1 MARKNSHLVYYIKAF
16 SMLLTPPCVLRARE
30 KHLLSAYH
38 KRKDKDKID
47 ERVNYYNQLREP
59 AALPPDSLLLE
70 NHTYR
75 KRRGGSVYFFDT
87 FEFTRYF
94 PKHFRWL
101 HQPGDVTCLFDKPTI
116 VKTRPLK
123 KENTLFANSVLLN
136 QDKIRHFLFVKDP
149 IPFDAKEA
157 KVLFRGEVHGKP
169 TRQKFLQMFK
179 GKPGFDVGDTSK
191 KLDASLQAGKL
202 TINDHFKYRYIMSLE
217 GNDVASNLKWVMSSN
232 CIAVMPR
239 PTCESW
245 FMEGTL
251 VPNYHYIEIKPDF
264 SDLEERIQY
273 YNEHTEEALAI
284 IEHAHE
290 FVSQFLDPEREK
302 IISYLVMRKYFQK
315 TSVNGKVQLR

>member
-1 MARKNSHLVYYIKAF
+1 MARKNSHLLYYVKAF
-16 SMLLTPPCVLRARE
+16 SMLLTPACILKARE
-30 KHLLSAYH
+30 KRLLASYH

-47 ERVNYYNQLREP
+47 ERVDYYNRLVAP
-59 AALPPDSLLLE
+59 VALPPDSLLLG

-94 PKHFRWL
+94 PKNFRWL
-101 HQPGDVTCLFDKPTI
+101 HQPGDVTCLFDSPT
-116 VKTRPLK
+116 VAKTRPLK
-123 KENTLFANSVLLN
+123 PETPQFVNSILLN

-149 IPFDAKEA
+149 VPFQDKDAV
-157 KVLFRGEVHGKP
+157 VLFRGEAHGKP
-169 TRQKFLQMFK
+169 ARLKFLQMFK
-179 GKPGFDVGDTSK
+179 DKPGFDVGDTSK
-191 KLDASLQAGKL
+191 KLDASLQGGKL
-202 TINDHFKYRYIMSLE
+202 SVDDHFRYRYIMSLE

-232 CIAVMPR
+232 CIAVMPH

-251 VPNYHYIEIKPDF
+251 IPDYHYIEVKPDF
-264 SDLEERIQY
+264 SDLEERIQF
-273 YNEHTEEALAI
+273 YNEHIEEALAI

-290 FVSQFLDPEREK
+290 YVSQFLDSEREK

-315 TSVNGKVQLR
+315 TSVNGNVQLP